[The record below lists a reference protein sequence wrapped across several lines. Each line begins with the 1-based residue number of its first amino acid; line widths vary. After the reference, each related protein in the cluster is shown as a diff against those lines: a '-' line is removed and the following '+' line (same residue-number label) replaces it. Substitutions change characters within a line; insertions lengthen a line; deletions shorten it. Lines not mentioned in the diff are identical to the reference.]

1 MIFNCCPNLF
11 KPLNSTIFM
20 ATVNPYE
27 VSGNIDY
34 ENLVKQFGVSK
45 MTPALLKKLGTDNL
59 LVRRGGVYAHR
70 DLGRIMKGKFA
81 IVSGRGPS
89 ARMHLGHLAMFN
101 IVRDIQK
108 KTGCFVFLP
117 FSDDEKML
125 VKGHDF
131 DEVRK
136 AAIENAKDILALGF
150 DPRRTKIMFDLS
162 NMNQDVYNLAIRA
175 SSKMTLSTIKATMG
189 FKDSKNIGS
198 FFYPAIQAAHILY
211 PTYKYNIPSLVL
223 IGMDQDPFVRLTRDI
238 AGKLGLK
245 KPGDLINIFLPS
257 LSGSGKMSSSDERS
271 AIYTT
276 DSKKDVERKIKRAFS
291 GGRETLEAHRK
302 YGGNPDVDAS
312 YLYLKY
318 FFEEDDKKLEQ
329 IYKDY
334 KSGKMLTGDLKKYTI
349 DKANKFLTKHQLARK
364 KVKLERYLI

>member
-1 MIFNCCPNLF
+1 MT
-11 KPLNSTIFM
+11 K
-20 ATVNPYE
+20 VDPYE
-27 VSGNIDY
+27 VSGDIDY
-34 ENLVKQFGVSK
+34 EKLIKQFGVSK
-45 MTPALLKKLGTDNL
+45 ITPALLKKLGNDNL
-59 LVRRGGVYAHR
+59 LVRRGGIYAHR
-70 DLGRIMKGKFA
+70 DLNRILSGKFA

-89 ARMHLGHLAMFN
+89 ARMHIGHLAMFKV
-101 IVRDIQK
+101 VRDIQK
-108 KTGCFVFLP
+108 RTGCFVFLP

-125 VKGHDF
+125 VMGHDY
-131 DEVRK
+131 DLVRK
-136 AAIENAKDILALGF
+136 AAVENAKDILALGF
-150 DPRRTKIMFDLS
+150 DPKKTKIMFDLS

-175 SSKMTLSTIKATMG
+175 SSKITLSTIKATLG

>member
-1 MIFNCCPNLF
+1 
-11 KPLNSTIFM
+11 M
-20 ATVNPYE
+20 AKVNPYE
-27 VSGNIDY
+27 VSGDIDY
-34 ENLVKQFGVSK
+34 EKLIKQFGVSK
-45 MTPALLKKLGTDNL
+45 ITPALLKKLGNDNL

-70 DLGRIMKGKFA
+70 DLNRILSGKFA

-89 ARMHLGHLAMFN
+89 SRMHLGHLAMFR

-108 KTGCFVFLP
+108 RTGCFVFIP

-125 VKGHDF
+125 VMDHDY
-131 DEVRK
+131 DSVRK
-136 AAIENAKDILALGF
+136 AAVENAKDILALGF
-150 DPRRTKIMFDLS
+150 DPKKTKIMFDLS

-175 SSKMTLSTIKATMG
+175 SSKITLSTIKATMG

-211 PTYKYNIPSLVL
+211 PTYKYNVPTLVL
-223 IGMDQDPFVRLTRDI
+223 IGVDQDPFVRLTRDI

-245 KPGDLINIFLPS
+245 KPGDLINIFLPG

-276 DSKKDVERKIKRAFS
+276 DTKKDVENKIKRAFS
-291 GGRETLEAHRK
+291 GGRETLVDHKK

-318 FFEEDDKKLEQ
+318 FFEEDDEKLKQ
-329 IYKDY
+329 IYQDY
-334 KSGKMLTGDLKKYTI
+334 KSGKMLTGELKKYTA
-349 DKANKFLTKHQLARK
+349 DKANKFLEKHQVARN
-364 KVKLERYLI
+364 KVKIERYLI

>member
-1 MIFNCCPNLF
+1 
-11 KPLNSTIFM
+11 M
-20 ATVNPYE
+20 AKVNPYE
-27 VSGNIDY
+27 VSGDIDY
-34 ENLVKQFGVSK
+34 EKLIKQFGVSK
-45 MTPALLKKLGTDNL
+45 ITPALLKKLGNDNL

-70 DLGRIMKGKFA
+70 DLNRILSGKFA

-89 ARMHLGHLAMFN
+89 SRMHLGHLAMFR

-108 KTGCFVFLP
+108 RTGCFVFIP

-125 VKGHDF
+125 VMDHDY
-131 DEVRK
+131 DSVRK
-136 AAIENAKDILALGF
+136 AAVENAKDILALGF
-150 DPRRTKIMFDLS
+150 DPKKTKIMFDLS

-175 SSKMTLSTIKATMG
+175 SSKITLSTIKATMG

-211 PTYKYNIPSLVL
+211 PTYKYNVPTLVL
-223 IGMDQDPFVRLTRDI
+223 IGVDQDPFVRLTRDI

-245 KPGDLINIFLPS
+245 KPGDLINIFLPG

-276 DSKKDVERKIKRAFS
+276 DTKKDVENKIKRAFS
-291 GGRETLEAHRK
+291 GGRETLVDHKK

-318 FFEEDDKKLEQ
+318 FFEEDDKKLKQ
-329 IYKDY
+329 IYQDY
-334 KSGKMLTGDLKKYTI
+334 KSGKMLTDELKKYTA
-349 DKANKFLTKHQLARK
+349 DKANKFLKKHQVARN
-364 KVKLERYLI
+364 KVKIERYLI

>member
-1 MIFNCCPNLF
+1 
-11 KPLNSTIFM
+11 M
-20 ATVNPYE
+20 AKVNPYE
-27 VSGNIDY
+27 VSGDIDY
-34 ENLVKQFGVSK
+34 EKLIKQFGVSK
-45 MTPALLKKLGTDNL
+45 ITPALLKKLGNDNL

-70 DLGRIMKGKFA
+70 DLNRILSGKFA

-89 ARMHLGHLAMFN
+89 SRMHLGHLAMFR

-108 KTGCFVFLP
+108 RTGCFVFIP

-125 VKGHDF
+125 VMDHDY
-131 DEVRK
+131 DSVRK
-136 AAIENAKDILALGF
+136 AAVENAKDILALGF
-150 DPRRTKIMFDLS
+150 DPKKTKIMFDLS

-175 SSKMTLSTIKATMG
+175 SSKITLSTIKATMG

-211 PTYKYNIPSLVL
+211 PTYKYNVPTLVL
-223 IGMDQDPFVRLTRDI
+223 IGVDQDPFVRLTRDI

-245 KPGDLINIFLPS
+245 KPGDLINIFLPG

-276 DSKKDVERKIKRAFS
+276 DTKKDVENKIKRAFS
-291 GGRETLEAHRK
+291 GGRETLVDHKK

-318 FFEEDDKKLEQ
+318 FFEEDDEKLKQ
-329 IYKDY
+329 IYQDY
-334 KSGKMLTGDLKKYTI
+334 KSGKMLTGELKKYTA
-349 DKANKFLTKHQLARK
+349 DKANKFLEKHQVARK
-364 KVKLERYLI
+364 KVKIERYLI